1 MNREQIRRAVRI
13 RLSLPENGHPRLD
26 VPTQNANINEA
37 LRRICL
43 KKRWPWLLTTSAMSW
58 ASVAT
63 AAVPDD
69 MIAVRR
75 LTITPSSGSPQLARY
90 VDLDVFLQT
99 ERLDCVWTH
108 IGRTIALSPTP
119 TTTVTGTLYYYRLEP
134 SLTLDATEPLLPDH
148 YQDAIVH
155 YAAHLGA
162 LQLQNAQ
169 LAADEL
175 GLFDRFVDDMDDGSS
190 GAPAGR
196 HVRTQAEIRSSHA
209 AWR

>member
-1 MNREQIRRAVRI
+1 MNREQLRRRVRI
-13 RLSLPENGHPRLD
+13 RLSLPENGHPRLIE
-26 VPTQNANINEA
+26 PTQNANLDEA

-43 KKRWPWLLTTSAMSW
+43 KKRWPWLLTTSALSW
-58 ASVAT
+58 PSVAT

-69 MIAVRR
+69 MIGVRR
-75 LTITPSSGSPQLARY
+75 VTITPASGNPVLARY

-99 ERLDCVWTH
+99 ERMACVWTH

-119 TTTVTGTLYYYRLEP
+119 TTTVTVTLYYYRLEP
-134 SLTLDATEPLLPDH
+134 SLATDASEPLLPEH
-148 YQDAIVH
+148 YQDAVVH

-162 LQLQNAQ
+162 LATQDAQ

-175 GLFDRFVDDMDDGSS
+175 GLFDRFVNDMDDGAN

-196 HVRTQAEIRSSHA
+196 HVRTQKEIRSSYA
-209 AWR
+209 AWT